1 MLSARPE
8 QHLTSKPVKGC
19 WTLLGNLR
27 KEPKRQERKPGADL
41 ARARGLAGARLSAA
55 RPHRVVRLNEF
66 KHSKPGFHVIHL
78 FGAAGAILPLIVLSL
93 EKHLTP
99 YLYADTV
106 LGGFRVLAWPTSIL
120 TVGLQTSYFTLT
132 FLYSVLL
139 NILISLVIGCLAWLG
154 LQRPRSI
161 VYLTIVGTI
170 YLTVVG
176 VAGFCELLLT

>member
-1 MLSARPE
+1 LP
-8 QHLTSKPVKGC
+8 SKPAKGC
-19 WTLLGNLR
+19 WTLLENLR
-27 KEPKRQERKPGADL
+27 KEPKRQERKPGANF
-41 ARARGLAGARLSAA
+41 ARARGEAEARLPAA
-55 RPHRVVRLNEF
+55 RLHRVVRLNEF
-66 KHSKPGFHVIHL
+66 KHPKPGFHVIHL

-120 TVGLQTSYFTLT
+120 TIGLQNSYFTLT
-132 FLYSVLL
+132 FLFSVLL
-139 NILISLVIGCLAWLG
+139 NLAIYLMIGCLVWLG

-176 VAGFCELLLT
+176 VAGFCELLLA